1 MPGLGDQDTCDGWRS
16 TVGSTHAFETLG
28 LGAFAELDLHVVEG
42 LAIGGGEGLSTVSE
56 DLELSEGEA
65 YALVIIVEVNTL
77 VDVLFVDHTLVTKQL
92 STEAVNIL

>member
-1 MPGLGDQDTCDGWRS
+1 M
-16 TVGSTHAFETLG
+16 
-28 LGAFAELDLHVVEG
+28 EG
-42 LAIGGGEGLSTVSE
+42 LAIGAGEGLSTVSE

-92 STEAVNIL
+92 STKAVNIRRQKCVRHFSFFFDR